1 MVKKEK
7 HKGRPKKKKGI
18 YTKQYTLKIENVQQA
33 IWVETGVIVTML
45 GRNQQ
50 NKTEFA
56 NRKTKQKQALIHKWK
71 KMKIKWAKEK
81 QS

>member
-1 MVKKEK
+1 MVDQ
-7 HKGRPKKKKGI
+7 KKKTSK
-18 YTKQYTLKIENVQQA
+18 LKIQNVQQA
-33 IWVETGVIVTML
+33 IWIETGVIVTML

-56 NRKTKQKQALIHKWK
+56 NRKAKQKQALIHKQK
-71 KMKIKWAKEK
+71 KMRIKWVKEK